1 MSRFVRIHEVG
12 PRDGLQNEARVIP
25 VSRKVALI
33 NLLAHSGLRD
43 IEVGSFV
50 SPRWVPQMA
59 DTDRV
64 MANLADVAGVT
75 YAVLVPNLRGWQG
88 FVAARGDR
96 TNYEIAVF
104 ISASEGFSQSNLNCS
119 IAQSVA
125 NLAPVVD
132 AATEA
137 GVGLRGYVS
146 CVTDCPFDGPTAPAQ
161 VADAVGMLRDIAPMR
176 VSLGDTLGNGTPE
189 RIAQMLEAVVQIAP
203 AAQLAGHFH
212 DTGGRALANIEAA
225 LDLGVRAF
233 DSAVGGLGGCPY
245 APGAPG
251 NVATEAVLG
260 LMDRLGYET
269 GVDPAVIAQ
278 AAEMARG
285 MR

>member
-1 MSRFVRIHEVG
+1 MTRAVRIHEVG

-25 VSRKVALI
+25 VAQKVALI
-33 NLLAHSGLRD
+33 EMLGRSGLTD

-59 DTDRV
+59 NTDQV
-64 MANLADVAGVT
+64 MARLPQVAGVT
-75 YAVLVPNLRGWQG
+75 YAVLVPNMRGWEG
-88 FVAARGDR
+88 FMAARKDMV
-96 TNYEIAVF
+96 NYEIAVF

-125 NLAPVVD
+125 NLAPVVEV
-132 AATEA
+132 ALNA

-146 CVTDCPFDGPTAPAQ
+146 CVTDCPFDGSTSPSQ
-161 VADAVGMLRDIAPMR
+161 VADVVGLLREIAPMR

-189 RIAQMLEAVVQIAP
+189 RVTQMLEAVLKVAP
-203 AAQLAGHFH
+203 ADSLAGHFH
-212 DTGGRALANIEAA
+212 DTNGRALPNIEAA
-225 LDLGVRAF
+225 LDLGVRTF

-251 NVATEAVLG
+251 NVATEAVLD
-260 LMDRLGYET
+260 LMAQLGFET
-269 GVDPAVIAQ
+269 GVDPAIIAQ
-278 AAEMARG
+278 AAKMAKEMR
-285 MR
+285 